1 MNGHLDIIRYLAEF
15 VDPTTP
21 VFPEEEALIFRAIYN
36 RQPEV
41 VKLLANLSKNLP
53 TPLTKAGSTPI
64 EVAEFLGHNEIVE
77 ILKIVEEARSG
88 C

>member
-1 MNGHLDIIRYLAEF
+1 MAEF